1 MAATGQARG
10 QATEELARTGSGE
23 AGRLVVQVADSFVV
37 MEGAGVPIR
46 RVLPSRVIPIQQ
58 VDPWLLLDHF
68 KMEDFGNGESF
79 PPHPHRGFEIV
90 TYMIQGTGH
99 HQDSEG
105 NKGVVHSGGLQRIT
119 AGRGIWHGEGGG
131 GEKGPVNGL
140 QLWINL
146 AQAQK
151 KIAPGYQAVQSE
163 EIPEKQVG
171 DAKVRVLVGEGSPT
185 QLQTPALYYDVTLP
199 SGGQTELDAP
209 AAFQGFV
216 YVLEGS
222 ATVGSNN
229 AATGATQIAVL
240 GEGGAVTAKAGPE
253 GARFVLAAGQPH
265 REPVRFNGPYV
276 D

>member
-1 MAATGQARG
+1 MVSGQTAERAQG
-10 QATEELARTGSGE
+10 
-23 AGRLVVQVADSFVV
+23 AGAVGRQIAKVADSFVV

-46 RVLPSRVIPIQQ
+46 RALPSRAIPIQQ

-68 KMEDFGNGESF
+68 KMEDFGSGESF

-105 NKGVVHSGGLQRIT
+105 NKGAVRSGGLQRLT

-151 KIAPGYQAVQSE
+151 RIPPGYQAVQAE
-163 EIPEKQVG
+163 EIPERQVG
-171 DAKVRVLVGEGSPT
+171 DATVRVLVGEGSPT

-199 SGGQTELDAP
+199 PNGQTDLDLSAG
-209 AAFQGFV
+209 FQGFA

-222 ATVGSNN
+222 ATLGSN
-229 AATGATQIAVL
+229 AAEAQATQIAVL
-240 GEGGAVTAKAGPE
+240 GEGGALTAKAGPD
-253 GARFVLAAGQPH
+253 GTRFVLAGGQPH